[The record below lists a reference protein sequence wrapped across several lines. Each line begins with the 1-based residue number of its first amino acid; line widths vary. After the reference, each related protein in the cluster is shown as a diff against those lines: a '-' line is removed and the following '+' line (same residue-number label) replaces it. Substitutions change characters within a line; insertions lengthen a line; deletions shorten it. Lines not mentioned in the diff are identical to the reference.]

1 MEPLFYVTLP
11 DDFEEKCALGRNGLF
26 RDVDD
31 PYKEASRRLTI
42 GKVYPVME
50 VTGKDELVIVDDGG
64 RLFTLQSRM
73 VKFSHGSP

>member
-11 DDFEEKCALGRNGLF
+11 DDFEEKCSQATGGLF
-26 RDVDD
+26 ADLND

-50 VTGKDELVIVDDGG
+50 VSEDDDLVVVDDSGH
-64 RLFTLQSRM
+64 LYKMQSRM
-73 VKFSHGSP
+73 VKFSHGAG